1 MRQAHEKTNGTV
13 SEAQYGAKSTRRLRC
28 GVRAAGAVSTAALVA
43 SFALAG
49 FAYADGTV
57 RCWGYNDF
65 GQCNVPADLGSV
77 KALGRGSSSGHTAV
91 IDSGLNLRGWGF
103 QNSCADDF
111 PKVAGPLLDIEL
123 GTGFTENLGLGWI
136 RTDSKAGYNCW
147 NGGYAFGVAEIACF
161 EAVLLVRLEG
171 GTVVYA
177 GPNYLP
183 LVANVPVDASPSRA
197 IAAGQ
202 ERGISLRLDG
212 TVVGWGLNDIG
223 QCDVPANLGT
233 TSAIAAGVIHSLAL
247 DINGAVRCWGDN
259 GAGLCNVPTDLS
271 PVVAIAAGSFHSVAL
286 QQNGTVRCW
295 GGNYFGQCNVP
306 TDLGAVTAISAGRDH
321 TIALTCGL
329 EVDNHLS
336 PNLGAFGFGA
346 GKQHTFTNLPAI
358 SAAPVTVTVW
368 ARGDLNLASEF
379 LTISADGGVLG
390 AAFNTV
396 GTAQDC
402 DPSVVGSLYRAAF
415 TLTPKQYAA
424 LAVDGAITVRAE
436 PSLGVSATQCSDT
449 ALYLQIDTTR
459 PYADC
464 NENGRNDACDIDLNP
479 LLDCNQNGVLDS
491 CEGAGGGGDCNAN
504 GISDECEI
512 VANPVL
518 DCDANGAIDACEITA
533 DPSLDCNGNG
543 RIDTCEVAGLGGSA
557 DCDNDNL
564 IDTCEIAA
572 NPSLDCNNN
581 GRLDTC
587 DIWELGLQDKDSDGR
602 PDSCEFARGDFDLDG
617 QVGAADLGGLL
628 AIWGLQN
635 PPYGDLDGDGI
646 VGGGDMST
654 LLSNWGT
661 IEY

>member
-1 MRQAHEKTNGTV
+1 VLASTIMAMFGAIFATTQSAH
-13 SEAQYGAKSTRRLRC
+13 
-28 GVRAAGAVSTAALVA
+28 
-43 SFALAG
+43 
-49 FAYADGTV
+49 ADGTV

-77 KALGRGSSSGHTAV
+77 KALGRGSYNYETTFVIGSGM
-91 IDSGLNLRGWGF
+91 NLRGWGYS
-103 QNSCADDF
+103 QQCSIANF
-111 PKVAGPLLDIEL
+111 PRASGPLASLAVGIEWLNYSRVDLSAGDPCGPALAANQSVVEVATQYYFSLARLADGSLRFAGSGSYGVGDIP
-123 GTGFTENLGLGWI
+123 
-136 RTDSKAGYNCW
+136 SSA
-147 NGGYAFGVAEIACF
+147 A
-161 EAVLLVRLEG
+161 
-171 GTVVYA
+171 
-177 GPNYLP
+177 
-183 LVANVPVDASPSRA
+183 PSRA
-197 IAAGQ
+197 IAAGSYM
-202 ERGISLRLDG
+202 GMSLRTDG
-212 TVVGWGLNDIG
+212 TVVCWGRNDYG
-223 QCDVPANLGT
+223 QCNVPADLNT
-233 TSAIAAGVIHSLAL
+233 TSAIAAGYYHSMAL
-247 DINGAVRCWGDN
+247 DVNGTVRCWGN
-259 GAGLCNVPTDLS
+259 NKYGECNVPADLS
-271 PVVAIAAGSFHSVAL
+271 TVVAIAAGGNHSVAL

-295 GGNYFGQCNVP
+295 GYNGNGQCDVP
-306 TDLGAVTAISAGRDH
+306 TDLGAVTAISAGGAH

-336 PNLGAFGFGA
+336 PNLGAFGFGE

-396 GTAQDC
+396 GAADDC
-402 DPSVVGSLYRAAF
+402 AGEGFGSLYRAAF
-415 TLTPKQYAA
+415 TLTAKQYAA
-424 LAVDGAITVRAE
+424 LAADGAITVRAE
-436 PSLGVSATQCSDT
+436 PSLGVSATQCSD
-449 ALYLQIDTTR
+449 AGLYVQIDTTR

-518 DCDANGAIDACEITA
+518 DCDANGAIDACEIAA
-533 DPSLDCNGNG
+533 DPSLDCNSNG
-543 RIDTCEVAGLGGSA
+543 RIDTCDVVGEFGLF

-581 GRLDTC
+581 ARLDTC
-587 DIWELGLQDKDSDGR
+587 DIDNFGEQDKDNDRR

-617 QVGAADLGGLL
+617 QVGAADLSGLL

-635 PPYGDLDGDGI
+635 PPYGDFNGDGI
-646 VGGGDMST
+646 VGGADMSFI
-654 LLSNWGT
+654 LGNWGPV
-661 IEY
+661 EY